1 MEVVTAAGAQALP
14 STANVDAFRV
24 EGIGLSIDGRSI
36 LNDISLEFPAAKM
49 TALVGHNGSGK
60 STLLRLMARQAT
72 PDKGQVSCG
81 GRPVTSFR
89 DRQFAREVAYL
100 PQDVGSGAYMTVAEL
115 VASGRYPWHGAL
127 GRFGDADHRA
137 VSEALE
143 ATHLAPLRERF
154 VSTLSGGERQRAWI
168 AMMVAQRSKWLLLDE
183 PTAALDV
190 AHQVE
195 VLSLLRQLAEDGGL
209 GIAIVLHDINMAARF
224 CDRIHALRGGEV
236 VASGTGEDILR
247 PETLKTIYGV
257 EMGIVTPPEHGT
269 PLAYVI

>member
-1 MEVVTAAGAQALP
+1 MEVVTASGAQALP
-14 STANVDAFRV
+14 STTNVDAFRV

-72 PDKGQVSCG
+72 PDKGNVSCG

-89 DRQFAREVAYL
+89 DRQFARGVAYL

-127 GRFGDADHRA
+127 GRFSDADQRA

-143 ATHLAPLRERF
+143 ATHLAPLRDRF

-168 AMMVAQRSKWLLLDE
+168 AMMVAQQSKWLLLDE

-257 EMGIVTPPEHGT
+257 EMGIVTPPDHRT